1 VQKECRGV
9 REKAGVRRN
18 GDFSTRVQSLARR
31 ARRGGEMRPE
41 DFATCFADEAG
52 PVLNEATRRHLY
64 DAAEMV
70 VDQIDED
77 LDNLRAAL
85 LRNHK
90 FDVWSELNWTQDY
103 LPKTYA
109 ASYDIG
115 FVRQFY
121 WTVVTVIFKVG
132 SAWSP
137 LASVAEEL
145 AMNALLGFAGTL
157 RDLRRDAGEDVSE
170 VEFDDLW
177 DLAFWDLDFELLF
190 APEMDG
196 IQHSEVGQQMRMV
209 NLDRSQWFTQFDGAQ
224 VAPHP
229 LTW

>member
-1 VQKECRGV
+1 
-9 REKAGVRRN
+9 
-18 GDFSTRVQSLARR
+18 
-31 ARRGGEMRPE
+31 MRPE
-41 DFATCFADEAG
+41 DLATCFADEAG

-64 DAAEMV
+64 HSAEML

-85 LRNHK
+85 LRNPK

-103 LPKTYA
+103 LPQTYA

-115 FVRQFY
+115 FIRQFY

-145 AMNALLGFAGTL
+145 AMNALLRFAGSL
-157 RDLRRDAGEDVSE
+157 LELERDEGMDLSE
-170 VEFDDLW
+170 VDFDPVW

-190 APEMDG
+190 EPEMDG
-196 IQHSEVGQQMRMV
+196 IQHSEVGQQMRM
-209 NLDRSQWFTQFDGAQ
+209 
-224 VAPHP
+224 
-229 LTW
+229 